1 MTNNDVLR
9 RVRYVFD
16 FDDAKM
22 VALFGLGG
30 GEVTREQV
38 SAWLKRDE
46 DPAFEACPNVQLA
59 TYLNGLIV
67 ERRGKKDGP
76 MPVPERRLTNNIVL
90 KKLRIALDLRD
101 DGMLE
106 TLKLAGFEFSK
117 HELSALFRKPDH
129 KHFRPCQDQVLRSF
143 LKGMQFKYRTD
154 TAAEE

>member
-1 MTNNDVLR
+1 LTNNDVLR